1 MKTTRHATYNLNY
14 HIVWLPKSRR
24 TDGSA
29 DIAEQGS
36 AQYRNAVLTEE
47 VADRVES
54 ILHEI
59 ADGKGL
65 NIQNLAVQPDHVH
78 LFVSSPPKHS
88 PSLLANWFKG
98 ISSRKYN
105 HRHAD
110 HDGDKIRWARGYY
123 AGTAGHVSSD
133 IVENYIDRHKEAEA

>member
-29 DIAEQGS
+29 DIAEEGS
-36 AQYRNAVLTEE
+36 AQYRNSVLVSE
-47 VADRVES
+47 VADRVRT

-59 ADGKGL
+59 ADDKGL
-65 NIQNLAVQPDHVH
+65 EIIDLTVQPDHIH
-78 LFVSSPPKHS
+78 LFVSSPPKHA

-105 HRHAD
+105 HRYAD
-110 HDGDKIRWARGYY
+110 NEDEKIRWARGYY
-123 AGTAGHVSSD
+123 AGTAGDLSSETVQD
-133 IVENYIDRHKEAEA
+133 YIQRQQNS

>member
-1 MKTTRHATYNLNY
+1 MKTTRHATYSLNY
-14 HIVWLPKSRR
+14 HIVWLPKSR
-24 TDGSA
+24 
-29 DIAEQGS
+29 
-36 AQYRNAVLTEE
+36 NAVLTGE

-59 ADGKGL
+59 ADEKGL
-65 NIQNLAVQPDHVH
+65 DIQNLTVQPDHVH

-110 HDGDKIRWARGYY
+110 HDDEKIRWARGYY
-123 AGTAGHVSSD
+123 AGTAGHVSTET
-133 IVENYIDRHKEAEA
+133 VENYINRHKEAQA

>member
-14 HIVWLPKSRR
+14 HIVWLPK
-24 TDGSA
+24 
-29 DIAEQGS
+29 
-36 AQYRNAVLTEE
+36 YRNTVLTGE

-59 ADGKGL
+59 ADEKGL
-65 NIQNLAVQPDHVH
+65 EIQNLTVQPDHVH

-110 HDGDKIRWARGYY
+110 HDGEKIRWERGYY
-123 AGTAGHVSSD
+123 ARTAGHVSSET
-133 IVENYIDRHKEAEA
+133 VENYINRHTEANA

>member
-14 HIVWLPKSRR
+14 HLVWLPK
-24 TDGSA
+24 
-29 DIAEQGS
+29 
-36 AQYRNAVLTEE
+36 YRNAVLTGE

-59 ADGKGL
+59 AGEKGL
-65 NIQNLAVQPDHVH
+65 DIQNLTVQPDHVH

-110 HDGDKIRWARGYY
+110 HDSEKIRWTRGYY
-123 AGTAGHVSSD
+123 AGTAGHVSSET
-133 IVENYIDRHKEAEA
+133 VENYIDRHKEAQA

>member
-29 DIAEQGS
+29 DIAEPCS
-36 AQYRNAVLTEE
+36 AQYRQSVLVNE
-47 VADRVES
+47 VATRARS

-59 ADGKGL
+59 ANDKGVEIL
-65 NIQNLAVQPDHVH
+65 DLTVQPDHVH
-78 LFVSSPPKHS
+78 LFVSSPPKNG
-88 PSLLANWFKG
+88 PALLANWFKG

-105 HRHAD
+105 HRYAD
-110 HDGDKIRWARGYY
+110 HDGEKIGWARGYY
-123 AGTAGHVSSD
+123 AGTAGHVSSET
-133 IVENYIDRHKEAEA
+133 VENYIQQHKEGDS

>member
-1 MKTTRHATYNLNY
+1 MKTTRHATYSLNY
-14 HIVWLPKSRR
+14 HIVWLPK
-24 TDGSA
+24 
-29 DIAEQGS
+29 
-36 AQYRNAVLTEE
+36 YRNAVLTGE

-59 ADGKGL
+59 ADEKGL
-65 NIQNLAVQPDHVH
+65 DIQNLTVQPDHVH

-110 HDGDKIRWARGYY
+110 HDGEKIRWARGYY
-123 AGTAGHVSSD
+123 AGTDGHVSSET
-133 IVENYIDRHKEAEA
+133 VENYIDRHKEAEA

>member
-14 HIVWLPKSRR
+14 HIVWIPKSRR

-29 DIAEQGS
+29 DIAERSS
-36 AQYRNAVLTEE
+36 AQYRQSVLVGD
-47 VADRVES
+47 VATRVRD

-59 ADGKGL
+59 ADEKGL
-65 NIQNLAVQPDHVH
+65 EIIDLTVQPDHIH
-78 LFVSSPPKHS
+78 LFVSSPPKHA

-110 HDGDKIRWARGYY
+110 HDGEKIKWARGYY
-123 AGTAGHVSSD
+123 AGTAGHVSSET
-133 IVENYIDRHKEAEA
+133 VEKYIQRCQNS

>member
-1 MKTTRHATYNLNY
+1 VTQMKTTRHATYNLNY
-14 HIVWLPKSRR
+14 HIVWLPK
-24 TDGSA
+24 
-29 DIAEQGS
+29 
-36 AQYRNAVLTEE
+36 YRNSVLTDV

-59 ADGKGL
+59 ADEKGL
-65 NIQNLAVQPDHVH
+65 NIQNLTIQPDHVH
-78 LFVSSPPKHS
+78 LFVSSPPKHA

-110 HDGDKIRWARGYY
+110 HDGEKIRWARGYY
-123 AGTAGHVSSD
+123 AGTAGYVSSET
-133 IVENYIDRHKEAEA
+133 VEKYIDRHEEAEA

>member
-14 HIVWLPKSRR
+14 HIVWIPK
-24 TDGSA
+24 
-29 DIAEQGS
+29 
-36 AQYRNAVLTEE
+36 YRHSVLTGE

-59 ADGKGL
+59 ADEKGL
-65 NIQNLAVQPDHVH
+65 EIQNLTVQSDHVH
-78 LFVSSPPKHS
+78 LFVSSPPKHA

-110 HDGDKIRWARGYY
+110 HDGEKIKWARGYY
-123 AGTAGHVSSD
+123 AGTAGHVSSET
-133 IVENYIDRHKEAEA
+133 VEKYIQRHEEDEQ

>member
-14 HIVWLPKSRR
+14 HIVWIPKSRR

-36 AQYRNAVLTEE
+36 AQYRQSVLVGD
-47 VADRVES
+47 VATRVRT

-59 ADGKGL
+59 ADEKGL
-65 NIQNLAVQPDHVH
+65 EIIDLTVQPDHIH
-78 LFVSSPPKHS
+78 LFVSSPPKHA
-88 PSLLANWFKG
+88 PSLLANWLKG

-105 HRHAD
+105 HRHVD
-110 HDGDKIRWARGYY
+110 NDSEKNC
-123 AGTAGHVSSD
+123 S
-133 IVENYIDRHKEAEA
+133 VE

>member
-14 HIVWLPKSRR
+14 HIVWLPK
-24 TDGSA
+24 
-29 DIAEQGS
+29 
-36 AQYRNAVLTEE
+36 YRNAVLTGE

-59 ADGKGL
+59 ADKKGL
-65 NIQNLAVQPDHVH
+65 DIQNLAVQPDHVH

-110 HDGDKIRWARGYY
+110 HDGEKIRWARGYY
-123 AGTAGHVSSD
+123 AGTAGHVSGEA
-133 IVENYIDRHKEAEA
+133 VENYINRHKEAEA

>member
-14 HIVWLPKSRR
+14 HIVWLPK
-24 TDGSA
+24 
-29 DIAEQGS
+29 
-36 AQYRNAVLTEE
+36 YRNAVLTGE

-59 ADGKGL
+59 ADKKGL
-65 NIQNLAVQPDHVH
+65 DIQNLTVQPDHVH

-110 HDGDKIRWARGYY
+110 HDSEKVRWARGYY
-123 AGTAGHVSSD
+123 AGTAGNVSSET
-133 IVENYIDRHKEAEA
+133 VESYINRHKEAQA

>member
-14 HIVWLPKSRR
+14 HHIVWIPK
-24 TDGSA
+24 
-29 DIAEQGS
+29 
-36 AQYRNAVLTEE
+36 YRQSVLVGD
-47 VADRVES
+47 VATCVRD

-59 ADGKGL
+59 ADEKGL
-65 NIQNLAVQPDHVH
+65 EIIDLTVQPDHIH
-78 LFVSSPPKHS
+78 LFVSSPPKHA

-110 HDGDKIRWARGYY
+110 HDGEKSKWARGYY
-123 AGTAGHVSSD
+123 AGTAGHVSSET
-133 IVENYIDRHKEAEA
+133 VEKYIQRHEEDEQ

>member
-14 HIVWLPKSRR
+14 HIVWIPK
-24 TDGSA
+24 
-29 DIAEQGS
+29 
-36 AQYRNAVLTEE
+36 YRDPVLTGE
-47 VADRVES
+47 VADRVRT

-59 ADGKGL
+59 ADDKGIETL
-65 NIQNLAVQPDHVH
+65 DLTVQPDHIH

-110 HDGDKIRWARGYY
+110 HDNEKIGWARGYY
-123 AGTAGHVSSD
+123 AGTAGQVSSETVQSY
-133 IVENYIDRHKEAEA
+133 IQRHEENES

>member
-14 HIVWLPKSRR
+14 HIVWLPK
-24 TDGSA
+24 
-29 DIAEQGS
+29 
-36 AQYRNAVLTEE
+36 YRNAVLTGE

-54 ILHEI
+54 ILREI
-59 ADGKGL
+59 ADEKGL
-65 NIQNLAVQPDHVH
+65 DIQNLTVQPDHVH
-78 LFVSSPPKHS
+78 LYVSSPPKHS

-110 HDGDKIRWARGYY
+110 HDGEKIRWARGYY
-123 AGTAGHVSSD
+123 AGTAGNVSSET
-133 IVENYIDRHKEAEA
+133 VENYIDRHKEAEA

>member
-14 HIVWLPKSRR
+14 HIVWLPK
-24 TDGSA
+24 
-29 DIAEQGS
+29 
-36 AQYRNAVLTEE
+36 YRNAVLTGE
-47 VADRVES
+47 VTDRVES

-59 ADGKGL
+59 ADEKGL
-65 NIQNLAVQPDHVH
+65 DIQNLTVQSDHVH

-110 HDGDKIRWARGYY
+110 HDGEKIRWARGYY
-123 AGTAGHVSSD
+123 AGTAGKVSSET
-133 IVENYIDRHKEAEA
+133 VENYINRHKEAEA